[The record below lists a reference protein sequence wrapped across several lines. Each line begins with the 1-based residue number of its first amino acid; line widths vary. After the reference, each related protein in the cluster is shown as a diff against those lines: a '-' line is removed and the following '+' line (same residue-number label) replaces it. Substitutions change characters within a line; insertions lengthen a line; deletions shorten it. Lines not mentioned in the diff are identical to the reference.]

1 MAVIQDRIMMFVV
14 GVTFIIGGGLIAK
27 NSLDSKNL
35 IETALFGLLG
45 LGTGVFL
52 VVCAFCGAPD

>member
-1 MAVIQDRIMMFVV
+1 MQESIMMFIV
-14 GVTFIIGGGLIAK
+14 GVTFIIGGGAITK

-45 LGTGVFL
+45 LGTGIFL
-52 VVCAFCGAPD
+52 VICAFCGAPD